1 MGARARRRHDHA
13 GLRASEPLRGLP
25 RAALPARVARVRAL
39 AADEVPVG
47 GRAHRPSRHPRPQDP
62 PRQARARLGRR
73 RGRARPA
80 VQGRPRRGR
89 RLAARRPPA
98 LGRAVAR
105 RRPPGRAWPLVGGA
119 PPDARAARADRGAR
133 YAVGHPPRPHGR
145 PPPHVRAPP
154 LDQAETPV
162 PGTNVSAED
171 ALDDL
176 LVAGVRAA
184 VLAPEDEVA
193 RWFSWPVPAGTVE
206 RLVAAGR
213 IAGYSSMSPALVGT
227 KPHASK

>member
-105 RRPPGRAWPLVGGA
+105 RRPPGRAWPLVGGT
-119 PPDARAARADRGAR
+119 PPDARAARADRGVVTRSVTLPAR
-133 YAVGHPPRPHGR
+133 TGGHRHTSELR
-145 PPPHVRAPP
+145 
-154 LDQAETPV
+154 LWTQAETPV